1 MNEATVVTGDGTM
14 PRSQLYQSFMANP
27 KPFEQEAADRRIA
40 LPVLLNEKSPS
51 PDSHKD
57 VPDALTSMLG
67 RANLYISSNGN
78 NPTSSAAEFLKTSAT
93 RSLFWAVLDRDF
105 DEGLGL
111 HEIENNKGYGIEG
124 HASGT
129 NTEQDLTPGGAFN
142 PRTTLPLVDRR
153 KFRPRISISDIAGS
167 IQTIPGNSYQTPEY
181 NTPDADH
188 RMRPVP
194 PTTPIPTTTL
204 TVSER
209 VGSLKKIG
217 EGLRVDANM
226 EFSNLFMESIRM
238 WVAKLALHTETA
250 IVNAGLRVL
259 YSSIPSSGERAF
271 TAAANLL
278 GSVPNMRNIINVNL
292 HTGPGNAYSYNILF
306 MRQSDAQTWIEANT
320 LALGATS
327 SGQTT
332 TQAMIPQ
339 PGRFVSVFPG
349 VTLLNSISAP
359 TVVAFVGDSE
369 VSGWTA
375 NNFIGV
381 DQRFALTLMRRARG
395 TRDEG
400 DYDPETQ
407 VRRRFLSQHFDW
419 YLEDINAVKAWR
431 LA

>member
-1 MNEATVVTGDGTM
+1 MNELTVVTGDGTM
-14 PRSQLYQSFMANP
+14 TRSQMYQSFMANP
-27 KPFEQEAADRRIA
+27 KPFEQEAADRRMS
-40 LPVLLNEKSPS
+40 LPVLLNEKSPVPEKS
-51 PDSHKD
+51 KD
-57 VPDALTSMLG
+57 HPVALSSMLG
-67 RANLYISSNGN
+67 RADLYISSNSN
-78 NPTSSAAEFLKTSAT
+78 SATSTAADFMKTSAT
-93 RSLFWAVLDRDF
+93 RALFWSVLDRDF
-105 DEGLGL
+105 DEHLGL
-111 HEIENNKGYGIEG
+111 YEIENNRENY
-124 HASGT
+124 ASAT

-167 IQTIPGNSYQTPEY
+167 VQTIPGNSYQTPEY
-181 NTPDADH
+181 NTPDTDH

-238 WVAKLALHTETA
+238 WVAKLALHTETS
-250 IVNAGLRVL
+250 IVNAGIRIL
-259 YSSIPSSGERAF
+259 YESVDNVAARTFEAIGATPNLKSI
-271 TAAANLL
+271 
-278 GSVPNMRNIINVNL
+278 IKVNL
-292 HTGPGNAYSYNILF
+292 HTGPGNSYMYNLLI
-306 MRQSDAQTWIEANT
+306 MREAEIETWIEANT

-339 PGRFVSVFPG
+339 AGRFVSVFPG
-349 VTLLNSISAP
+349 VTLLNSVSGP
-359 TVVAFVGDSE
+359 TVTAFVGNSE
-369 VSGWTA
+369 IPGWSTD
-375 NNFIGV
+375 NFIGV
-381 DQRFALTLMRRARG
+381 DQRFALSLMRRARG

-419 YLEDINAVKAWR
+419 YLEDINAVKGWAFN
-431 LA
+431 

>member
-1 MNEATVVTGDGTM
+1 MNELTVVTGDGTM
-14 PRSQLYQSFMANP
+14 TRSQLYQSFMANP

-40 LPVLLNEKSPS
+40 LPVLLNEKSPVA
-51 PDSHKD
+51 DSSKD
-57 VPDALTSMLG
+57 MPDALSSMLG
-67 RANLYISSNGN
+67 RANLYISSTPS
-78 NPTSSAAEFLKTSAT
+78 NPTSSAADFLKTSAT
-93 RSLFWAVLDRDF
+93 RSLFWSVLDRDF

-111 HEIENNKGYGIEG
+111 HEIENNKSYGVEG
-124 HASGT
+124 HASAT

-153 KFRPRISISDIAGS
+153 KFRPRIAISDIAGS

-181 NTPDADH
+181 NTPDTDH

-209 VGSLKKIG
+209 QGTLKKIG

-259 YSSIPSSGERAF
+259 FASIPASGTRAF
-271 TAAANLL
+271 QSLGATPNLED
-278 GSVPNMRNIINVNL
+278 IINVNL
-292 HTGPGNAYSYNILF
+292 YTGPGNAYSYNLLV
-306 MRQSDAQTWIEANT
+306 MRQSDAATWIESNT
-320 LALGATS
+320 MALASAG
-327 SGQTT
+327 SGNTT

-339 PGRFVSVFPG
+339 PGRFTTVFPG

-359 TVVAFVGDSE
+359 TVLAFIGDDEIST
-369 VSGWTA
+369 WTA
-375 NNFIGV
+375 TRFIGV

-419 YLEDINAVKAWR
+419 YLEDINAVKGWT
-431 LA
+431 LS